1 MADIQVLSKHL
12 VSKIAAGEV
21 IERPASV
28 VKELV
33 ENALDAG
40 ASAVDVTVEDGGR
53 RLIAVRD
60 NGAGMGPD
68 DLELAFAPHATS
80 KIGSEEDLFNIH
92 TMGFRGEA
100 LASIAAVSQASIVSR
115 RRSDSGG
122 AADESGY
129 EVRVDGQG
137 LSPVRPCAA
146 PAGTTVTVRNL
157 FYNTPARR
165 KFMRTANTE
174 FGHVVEALAR
184 LALPHCQVAF
194 TLTHNSRSTH
204 SLPAADSQRRR
215 VADFFGAELAASL
228 IEFAS
233 DEHELRIFGL
243 IAPPRLA
250 RASGRWQ
257 YFFVNGRYVRDRFL
271 GHALREAYRGMVEP
285 SRSPVAFVFL
295 EMDPAGIDVNVHPAK
310 IEVRFRSGQLV
321 HSQLLG
327 SIRETLNKADVAPAV
342 EIDALPA
349 GDQTH
354 APEDARRQSLKQ
366 ALAEFF
372 KSTPP
377 PQPRLEFPRPG
388 GHRQQREV
396 FRGPAPLP
404 ADGDVAKHPP
414 ARARP
419 AGEAA
424 PEAPTLSERAPHC
437 DAIQLHNSYIVTA
450 TEDGLAII
458 DQHALHERVLFE
470 DLSRRLAAGPLAAQR
485 LLIPEAVEVSE
496 ADKAA
501 LSERADLL
509 GRLGVEV
516 SEFGPHS
523 VAVQSF
529 PALLANRKVPIAA
542 FLRDLLDLL
551 AERSSSDGEEL
562 LDRVIATMAC
572 KAAVKAGEPLT
583 AEEINALLAKGSET
597 QRSASCP
604 HGRPTTLTLTL
615 QELEKQFKRT

>member
-12 VSKIAAGEV
+12 VGKIAAGEV

-80 KIGSEEDLFNIH
+80 KISSEEDLFNIH
-92 TMGFRGEA
+92 SMGFRGEA
-100 LASIAAVSQASIVSR
+100 LASVAAVSQASIVTCR
-115 RRSDSGG
+115 RAGSGG
-122 AADESGY
+122 AADEAGY
-129 EVRVDGQG
+129 EVRVDSEG
-137 LSPVRPCAA
+137 LAPVRPCAA

-165 KFMRTANTE
+165 KFMRAANTE

-184 LALPHCQVAF
+184 LALPHCRVAF
-194 TLTHNSRSTH
+194 TLTHNGRRTH
-204 SLPAADSQRRR
+204 SLPAAESRRRR
-215 VADFFGAELAASL
+215 VADFFGAELAESL

-233 DEHELRIFGL
+233 DERGLRISGL
-243 IAPPRLA
+243 VAPPRLA

-295 EMDPAGIDVNVHPAK
+295 EIDPAGIDVNVHPAK
-310 IEVRFRSGQLV
+310 IEVRFRNGQLV

-327 SIRETLNKADVAPAV
+327 SIRETLNKADIAPSADIDAAPA
-342 EIDALPA
+342 A
-349 GDQTH
+349 DQTDQ
-354 APEDARRQSLKQ
+354 PEDARRQSLKQ

-377 PQPRLEFPRPG
+377 SQPRLEFPRPG
-388 GHRQQREV
+388 GRRQRHEGLKPSPPV
-396 FRGPAPLP
+396 PVDRPKPGPAGPS
-404 ADGDVAKHPP
+404 
-414 ARARP
+414 
-419 AGEAA
+419 GEAP
-424 PEAPTLSERAPHC
+424 PELPTLSESAPHR

-450 TEDGLAII
+450 TEDGVAII

-470 DLSRRLAAGPLAAQR
+470 DLTKRLAAGPLAAQR

-501 LSERADLL
+501 LGERADLL
-509 GRLGVEV
+509 RRLGLEV

-529 PALLANRKVPIAA
+529 PALLANRRVPVAA

-551 AERSSSDGEEL
+551 AETSFSDVEEL

-583 AEEINALLAKGSET
+583 GEEINALLAKGSEIG
-597 QRSASCP
+597 RSASCP

-615 QELEKQFKRT
+615 GELAKQFKRT